1 MLSTQEFIQKTF
13 EGISPKELIEIREL
27 PANKQ
32 RYYTLDK
39 IAGLKIDPN
48 INTYFGVYT
57 RYKKQGTAEATRQ
70 SFNIWLDFD
79 KEKGTNETLE
89 QIKARAEK
97 SLKNIGLDTYTF
109 LVNSG
114 HGYHFY
120 WKLEQGTRKDLQPIL
135 SKLAEL
141 TGADPNPVDKARIMR
156 LPGSQNNKYPEYP
169 KECKVIEY
177 TGNKYPLELFEK
189 ITNTQVNT
197 NYQKLFD
204 TNKKC
209 IEKMLLGVEQGKRNF
224 SLLRIIAEM
233 QLLGIDRVE
242 AYSLALQWNDRNKP
256 KLDKTEFNTN
266 FNLCWNNLH
275 LGKYKA
281 TCRPKEEQ
289 NQKKLA
295 LFCDSMECLYH
306 TSKGNISFETE
317 EPIIKLNN
325 KYLEASKLIKYTGQ
339 ELLVLCYLRDVYQE
353 YKEARTVQEIL
364 GAFKISR
371 PTLQKYLDSFMKK
384 GYIKSFKRGKNLH
397 YEYNNINDF
406 GLGYTA
412 ITRIALYQSLDFKV
426 SPNAFKLYVLLCKIA
441 GKQRETYIS
450 RETIFKECGI
460 SPANAS
466 NLIAELEGAKY
477 ILKRQNRDA
486 KGVIHNF
493 YDIL

>member
-13 EGISPKELIEIREL
+13 DGISPKELIEIREL

-97 SLKNIGLDTYTF
+97 NLKSIGLDTYTF

-141 TGADPNPVDKARIMR
+141 TGADSNPVDKARIMR

-339 ELLVLCYLRDVYQE
+339 ELLVLCYLRDVYQD
-353 YKEARTVQEIL
+353 YREARTIQEIL

-371 PTLQKYLDSFMKK
+371 PTLQKYLDSFIKK

-412 ITRIALYQSLDFKV
+412 ITRIALYQSLEYKI

-441 GKQRETYIS
+441 GKQRGTYIS
-450 RETIFKECGI
+450 SKVIKDNCNITQ
-460 SPANAS
+460 ANAS
-466 NLIAELEGAKY
+466 NLITELEGAKY
-477 ILKRQNRDA
+477 ILKKQNRDA

>member
-27 PANKQ
+27 PTNKQ
-32 RYYTLDK
+32 SYYTLNK

-79 KEKGTNETLE
+79 KVEGENLE
-89 QIKARAEK
+89 QVKTRAEK

-114 HGYHFY
+114 NGYHFY

-141 TGADPNPVDKARIMR
+141 TGADPKAVDKARIMR
-156 LPGSQNNKYPEYP
+156 LPGSQNNKDPKHP
-169 KECKVIEY
+169 KECKIIEY

-197 NYQKLFD
+197 SYQKLFD

-209 IEKMLLGVEQGKRNF
+209 IEKMLLGVEQGQRNF
-224 SLLRIIAEM
+224 ALLRIISEM

-242 AYSLALQWNDRNKP
+242 AYKLALQWNDRNKP

-289 NQKKLA
+289 TQKKLA
-295 LFCDSMECLYH
+295 LFCDSIECLYH
-306 TSKGNISFETE
+306 TNKENISFETE

-325 KYLEASKLIKYTGQ
+325 KYLEASKLTKYSGQ

-353 YKEARTVQEIL
+353 YREARTVQEIL

-397 YEYNNINDF
+397 YEYNNTNDF

-412 ITRIALYQSLDFKV
+412 ITRIALYQSLEYKI

-450 RETIFKECGI
+450 SKVIKDNCNITQ
-460 SPANAS
+460 ANAS

>member
-57 RYKKQGTAEATRQ
+57 RYKKQGTAEAARQ

-89 QIKARAEK
+89 QVKARAEK
-97 SLKNIGLDTYTF
+97 NLKSIGLDTYTF

-209 IEKMLLGVEQGKRNF
+209 IEKMLLGVEQGQRNF
-224 SLLRIIAEM
+224 ALLRIISEM

-242 AYSLALQWNDRNKP
+242 AYKLALQWNDRNKP

-275 LGKYKA
+275 LGEYKA
-281 TCRPKEEQ
+281 TCRPKEEPSQ
-289 NQKKLA
+289 RKLA
-295 LFCDSMECLYH
+295 LFCDSMDCLYH

-317 EPIIKLNN
+317 KPIIKLNN
-325 KYLEASKLIKYTGQ
+325 KYLETSKLKKYTGQ

-353 YKEARTVQEIL
+353 YREARTIQEIL

-397 YEYNNINDF
+397 YEYNNTNDF

-412 ITRIALYQSLDFKV
+412 ITRIALYQSLEYKI

-441 GKQRETYIS
+441 GRERETYIS
-450 RETIFKECGI
+450 REKIFEKCGI
-460 SPANAS
+460 EKS
-466 NLIAELEGAKY
+466 NSSKLIAELEGAKY

>member
-27 PANKQ
+27 PTNKQ
-32 RYYTLDK
+32 KYYTLNK

-79 KEKGTNETLE
+79 KVEGETLE

-353 YKEARTVQEIL
+353 YREARTIQEIL

-371 PTLQKYLDSFMKK
+371 PTLQKYLDSFIKK

-397 YEYNNINDF
+397 YEYNNTNDF

-450 RETIFKECGI
+450 SKVIKDNCNITQ
-460 SPANAS
+460 ANAS
-466 NLIAELEGAKY
+466 NLIAELERAKY

>member
-397 YEYNNINDF
+397 YEYNNTNDF

>member
-27 PANKQ
+27 PTNKQ
-32 RYYTLDK
+32 SYYTLNK

-97 SLKNIGLDTYTF
+97 NLKSIGLDTYTF

-141 TGADPNPVDKARIMR
+141 TGADPKAVDKARIMR

-189 ITNTQVNT
+189 ITNTQVKISD
-197 NYQKLFD
+197 QKLFE

-209 IEKMLLGVEQGKRNF
+209 IEKMLLGVEQGQRNF
-224 SLLRIIAEM
+224 ALLRIISEM

-242 AYSLALQWNDRNKP
+242 AYRLALQWNDRNKP

-353 YKEARTVQEIL
+353 NREARTIQEIL

-371 PTLQKYLDSFMKK
+371 PTLQKYLDSFIKK

-397 YEYNNINDF
+397 YEYNNTNDF

-412 ITRIALYQSLDFKV
+412 ITRIALYQSLEYKI

-441 GKQRETYIS
+441 GKQRGTYIS
-450 RETIFKECGI
+450 SKVIKDNCNITQ
-460 SPANAS
+460 ANAS
-466 NLIAELEGAKY
+466 NLITELEGAKY
-477 ILKRQNRDA
+477 ILKKQNRDA

>member
-27 PANKQ
+27 PTNKQ
-32 RYYTLDK
+32 KYYTLNK

-141 TGADPNPVDKARIMR
+141 TGADSNPVDKARIMR

-325 KYLEASKLIKYTGQ
+325 KYLETSKLKKYTGQ

-353 YKEARTVQEIL
+353 YREARTIQEIL

-371 PTLQKYLDSFMKK
+371 PTLQKYLDSFIKK

-397 YEYNNINDF
+397 YEYNNTNDF

>member
-339 ELLVLCYLRDVYQE
+339 EL
-353 YKEARTVQEIL
+353 
-364 GAFKISR
+364 F
-371 PTLQKYLDSFMKK
+371 
-384 GYIKSFKRGKNLH
+384 
-397 YEYNNINDF
+397 
-406 GLGYTA
+406 
-412 ITRIALYQSLDFKV
+412 
-426 SPNAFKLYVLLCKIA
+426 
-441 GKQRETYIS
+441 
-450 RETIFKECGI
+450 
-460 SPANAS
+460 
-466 NLIAELEGAKY
+466 
-477 ILKRQNRDA
+477 
-486 KGVIHNF
+486 
-493 YDIL
+493 

>member
-27 PANKQ
+27 PTNKQ
-32 RYYTLDK
+32 KYYTLNK

-97 SLKNIGLDTYTF
+97 NLKSIGLDTYTF

-141 TGADPNPVDKARIMR
+141 TGADQNPVDKARIMR

-209 IEKMLLGVEQGKRNF
+209 IEKMLLGVERGKRNF
-224 SLLRIIAEM
+224 ALLRIISEM
-233 QLLGIDRVE
+233 QLEKIPKDE
-242 AYSLALQWNDRNKP
+242 AFKLILQWNDRNIP
-256 KLDKTEFNTN
+256 KLDKTELTN
-266 FNLCWNNLH
+266 NFELCWNNLH
-275 LGKYKA
+275 LGKYRA

-289 NQKKLA
+289 TQKKLA
-295 LFCDSMECLYH
+295 LFCNSEECLYH
-306 TSKGNISFETE
+306 TSKGNISFESE

-325 KYLEASKLIKYTGQ
+325 KYLETSKLIDYTGQ
-339 ELLVLCYLRDVYQE
+339 ELLVLCFLRDVYQE
-353 YKEARTVQEIL
+353 YREARTIKEIL
-364 GAFKISR
+364 EVFKISR
-371 PTLQKYLDSFMKK
+371 PTLQKYLDNFKAK
-384 GYIKSFKRGKNLH
+384 GYIKSFVRGKSLH
-397 YEYNNINDF
+397 YEYNNTNDF

-412 ITRIALYQSLDFKV
+412 ITRIALYQSLDYKI

-441 GKQRETYIS
+441 GRERETYIS
-450 RETIFKECGI
+450 REKIFEKCGI
-460 SPANAS
+460 TPNNSS
-466 NLIAELEGAKY
+466 DLIKELVEAKY

>member
-27 PANKQ
+27 PTNKQ
-32 RYYTLDK
+32 SYYTLNK

-97 SLKNIGLDTYTF
+97 NLKSIGLDTYTF

-141 TGADPNPVDKARIMR
+141 TGADPKPVDKARIMR

-224 SLLRIIAEM
+224 ALLRIIAEM

-295 LFCDSMECLYH
+295 LFCDSMDCLYH

-317 EPIIKLNN
+317 KPIIKLNN

-353 YKEARTVQEIL
+353 NREARTIQEIL

-371 PTLQKYLDSFMKK
+371 PTLQKYLDSFIKK

-397 YEYNNINDF
+397 YEYNNTNDF

-412 ITRIALYQSLDFKV
+412 ITRIALYQSLEYKI

-441 GKQRETYIS
+441 GKQRGTYIS
-450 RETIFKECGI
+450 SKVIKDNCNITQ
-460 SPANAS
+460 ANAS
-466 NLIAELEGAKY
+466 NLITELEGAKY
-477 ILKRQNRDA
+477 ILKKQNRDA